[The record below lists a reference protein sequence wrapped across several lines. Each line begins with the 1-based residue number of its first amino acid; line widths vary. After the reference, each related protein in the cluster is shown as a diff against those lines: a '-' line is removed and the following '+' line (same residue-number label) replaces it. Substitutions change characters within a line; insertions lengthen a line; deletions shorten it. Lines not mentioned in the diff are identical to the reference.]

1 MVSNWKQPI
10 MYGYDTP
17 MTQDLLHQIIEQLH
31 NVGFNVIAM
40 VSDMGSSNIG
50 LWKAVNISIE
60 NTTFKHKI
68 TNQNIHVFADV
79 PHLLKLARNHLVDK
93 YKTNF

>member
-1 MVSNWKQPI
+1 

-17 MTQDLLHQIIEQLH
+17 MTKDLLYQIIDQLY
-31 NVGFNVIAM
+31 NVGFNVIAI

-50 LWKAVNISIE
+50 LWKTLNISIN
-60 NTTFKHKI
+60 NTSFKHQI
-68 TNQNIHVFADV
+68 TNQNIFVFADV

-93 YKTNF
+93 